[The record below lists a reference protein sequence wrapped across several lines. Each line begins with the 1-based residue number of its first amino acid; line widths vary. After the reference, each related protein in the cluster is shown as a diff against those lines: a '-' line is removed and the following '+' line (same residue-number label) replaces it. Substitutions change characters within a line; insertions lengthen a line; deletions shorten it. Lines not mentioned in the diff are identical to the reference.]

1 MPMNIAEM
9 NHFQDIYDALDHGQT
24 DEAMRLICQE
34 QQKTEHSAELYYLQ
48 GKVFMKQS
56 DWGNAISC
64 FLKSEEI
71 EPEGPARQCR
81 LMLTEIMTCT
91 TNNTYT
97 LAPEVGQEFDT
108 YKYEQNERS
117 SCHRHQKMQGMR
129 TMHCSMSHPYARI
142 VKKRSQ
148 P

>member
-1 MPMNIAEM
+1 MPTNTAKM

-24 DEAMRLICQE
+24 DEAMRLISQE

-81 LMLTEIMTCT
+81 LMLTEIMDFY
-91 TNNTYT
+91 NKDMYN
-97 LAPEVGQEFDT
+97 Q
-108 YKYEQNERS
+108 
-117 SCHRHQKMQGMR
+117 
-129 TMHCSMSHPYARI
+129 
-142 VKKRSQ
+142 
-148 P
+148 